1 MKWIRRARHNK
12 EIERWALFVLYAA
25 QLLDCAV
32 FIFSLGVLTSSFG
45 ARVSFSEWYEK
56 LLEN

>member
-25 QLLDCAV
+25 QLLDSL
-32 FIFSLGVLTSSFG
+32 IFFVSLGCLSGAFG
-45 ARVSFSEWYEK
+45 AQTAFSEWYEK
-56 LLEN
+56 LTNN